1 MRFSEYFK
9 LNRSQAYLDFVDIPL
24 DTDIPV
30 FLDPGAI
37 KSLDS
42 NWGQELTSHLQSFF
56 EKVLKLIKD
65 GKNAEAQKLLAS
77 LNERNEFHLG
87 YSSDRSRGHGFG
99 AGSAH
104 SVWNALTQSKAV
116 TTGLLKDLEDT
127 ALLIPGIGTDMI
139 SDAVSNILRG
149 PLIKYT
155 QEICEYYGVKLTP
168 NIDSGPIWEP
178 HKGKWYSEFVSLPM
192 TSYGKVILVPKLLV
206 RHRLCLQYGEFYNH
220 YLLPEMQDEHL
231 RNNSS
236 LVEILK
242 NGTRRVTKK
251 NLKKRY
257 GSDKSSVINQTLQRP
272 DVFEDY
278 KQHKEKNP
286 SAPLSHEV
294 FNELEEI
301 EDKIDIYPILNKLK
315 LIKSGAK
322 QAGEYEDLI
331 EEIFSVIFYPS
342 LCYPTKQHKIHDG
355 RKRIDITYNNEAKYG
370 FFYWLSRHYT
380 CPRIYIECKNYTSEI
395 ANPELDQLSGRFS
408 RNRGNV
414 GILVCRKIEDKSLFR
429 QRCLDTA
436 NDGRGFILSIDDDD
450 LEKMC
455 DEYMK
460 GGNQNFHTLR
470 ELWDFLID

>member
-1 MRFSEYFK
+1 MRFSEYFE
-9 LNRSQAYLDFVDIPL
+9 LDRSQAFLDFVDIPL

-42 NWGQELTSHLQSFF
+42 NWGQELASHLQSFF
-56 EKVLKLIKD
+56 ERVLKLIKA
-65 GKNAEAQKLLAS
+65 GNNSEAQKLLAS

-87 YSSDRSRGHGFG
+87 YSQGRSQGHGFG
-99 AGSAH
+99 VGSAK

-127 ALLIPGIGTDMI
+127 ALLIAGIGTDMI

-149 PLIKYT
+149 PLINYT
-155 QEICEYYGVKLTP
+155 QEMCEYYGVKLTP
-168 NIDSGPIWEP
+168 NIDSGPIWDP
-178 HKGKWYSEFVSLPM
+178 HKGKWHNKFVSLPM
-192 TSYGKVILVPKLLV
+192 TKYGKIILVPKLLV
-206 RHRLCLQYGEFYNH
+206 RHRLCLQYDEFYTH

-251 NLKKRY
+251 SLKNKY
-257 GSDKSSVINQTLQRP
+257 GSDKPSVINQTLQRP

-286 SAPLSHEV
+286 SAPLSHET
-294 FNELEEI
+294 FNELEKI
-301 EDKIDIYPILNKLK
+301 EEKIDITEIINKFK
-315 LIKSGAK
+315 SIKTGAK
-322 QAGEYEDLI
+322 QAGDYENLI
-331 EEIFSVIFYPS
+331 EELFSIIFYPS
-342 LCYPTKQHKIHDG
+342 LCFPTKQYPIHGG

-370 FFYWLSRHYT
+370 FFNWLSQHYN
-380 CPRIYIECKNYTSEI
+380 CPKIYVECKNYSSDI
-395 ANPELDQLSGRFS
+395 SNPELDQLIGRFS
-408 RNRGNV
+408 RNRGKV
-414 GILVCRKIEDKSLFR
+414 GILVCRKIKDKELFR

-436 NDGRGFILSIDDDD
+436 NDGNGFILALDDDD
-450 LEKMC
+450 LHVICK
-455 DEYMK
+455 EYMN
-460 GGNQNFHTLR
+460 GGNQSFHSLR
-470 ELWDFLID
+470 KLWNHLID

>member
-1 MRFSEYFK
+1 MRFSEYFE
-9 LNRSQAYLDFVDIPL
+9 LDRSQAFLDFVDIPL

-42 NWGQELTSHLQSFF
+42 NWGQELASHLQSFF
-56 EKVLKLIKD
+56 ERVLKLIKA
-65 GKNAEAQKLLAS
+65 GNNSEAQKLLAS

-87 YSSDRSRGHGFG
+87 YSQGISQGHGFG
-99 AGSAH
+99 VGSAK

-127 ALLIPGIGTDMI
+127 ALLIAGIGTDMI

-155 QEICEYYGVKLTP
+155 QEMCEYYGIKLNP
-168 NIDSGPIWEP
+168 NIDSGPIWDP
-178 HKGKWYSEFVSLPM
+178 HKGKWHNEFVSLPM
-192 TSYGKVILVPKLLV
+192 TKYGKVILVPKLLV
-206 RHRLCLQYGEFYNH
+206 RHRLCLQYDEFYTH

-251 NLKKRY
+251 SLKNKY
-257 GSDKSSVINQTLQRP
+257 GSDKPSVINQTLQRP

-286 SAPLSHEV
+286 SSPLSHEV

-301 EDKIDIYPILNKLK
+301 EEKADITEIIKN
-315 LIKSGAK
+315 IKSIKTGAK
-322 QAGEYEDLI
+322 QAGDYENLI
-331 EEIFSVIFYPS
+331 EELFSIIFYPS
-342 LCYPTKQHKIHDG
+342 LCYPMKQYPIHGG

-370 FFYWLSRHYT
+370 FFNWLSQHYF
-380 CPRIYIECKNYTSEI
+380 CPKIYVECKNYSSDI
-395 ANPELDQLSGRFS
+395 SNPELDQLIGRFS
-408 RNRGNV
+408 RNRGKV
-414 GILVCRKIEDKSLFR
+414 GILVCRKIKDKELFR

-436 NDGRGFILSIDDDD
+436 NDGNGFILALDDDD
-450 LEKMC
+450 LNEICK
-455 DEYMK
+455 EYVN
-460 GGNQNFHTLR
+460 GGNQNFHILR
-470 ELWDFLID
+470 KLWNHLID